1 MNAKRVL
8 TLIVTLILFAVWA
21 VPVSAATVSKEDYKA
36 IYNEYKDYYENT
48 YVPAYYAYNQVLEDL
63 RAQIQN
69 TKFETYEQAQR
80 VIDFLKAIKTRRNA
94 FFGDRETPG
103 TSRYIVPRLRE
114 AMYAAEKA
122 EDFQSAYAYCDQLI
136 KAVQARV
143 AILNS
148 LANSLRDFE
157 IIEDAK
163 PNVSVVFK
171 VNNKSDWWYD
181 CTIVITN
188 NSDQPLEA
196 WTLQLSVDGHINY
209 AGLTSGGYDGFG
221 TFTYS
226 SGYSYKFVNNVFSL
240 SPQDKWQ
247 GGYVI
252 PAGGSITFT
261 GNGSRINGITG
272 ATIDGVPCSI
282 TFIQ

>member
-1 MNAKRVL
+1 M
-8 TLIVTLILFAVWA
+8 
-21 VPVSAATVSKEDYKA
+21 
-36 IYNEYKDYYENT
+36 
-48 YVPAYYAYNQVLEDL
+48 
-63 RAQIQN
+63 
-69 TKFETYEQAQR
+69 AQR

-148 LANSLRDFE
+148 LANSRRDFQ

-163 PNVSVVFK
+163 PNVSVVFT
-171 VNNKSDWWYD
+171 VTNESAWWYD
-181 CTIVITN
+181 FSLVVTN

-196 WTLQLSVDGHINY
+196 WTLQLSIDGHINY
-209 AGLTSGGYDGFG
+209 ARPTSGGYNAFG

-226 SGYSYKFVNNVFSL
+226 AGYINKFENNVFEL
-240 SPQDKWQ
+240 APEDQWQ

-252 PAGGSITFT
+252 PAGGSVTFV
-261 GNGSRINGITG
+261 GNGSKINGITG